1 MARPPLKCT
10 EECFSSANI
19 LLTFTPVIFSMAF
32 LTTQRR
38 VMGQSW
44 TAWNVKNLSKV
55 GHNLLETGL
64 QWTHCP
70 QIIYYMDGQHCGD
83 RGHHL
88 QTPVLPLP
96 TRPAVMH
103 TAPTTHRVSRTAET
117 SPDLVCVYVQVCAC
131 LPACLSVCLLL
142 KWVSAAPMHCAVTLA
157 HLSAQ
162 WVQNGRKQQSAVVDL
177 NSQQHYKSSV

>member
-1 MARPPLKCT
+1 MARPPLKCM

-70 QIIYYMDGQHCGD
+70 LIIYYMDGQHCGD
-83 RGHHL
+83 RGHHP

-96 TRPAVMH
+96 TRPAVIY
-103 TAPTTHRVSRTAET
+103 TAPTTHRVRRTAET
-117 SPDLVCVYVQVCAC
+117 LLDLVCVYVQVCAC
-131 LPACLSVCLLL
+131 LPAFLFASYWSESVLRPCI
-142 KWVSAAPMHCAVTLA
+142 VPSP
-157 HLSAQ
+157 
-162 WVQNGRKQQSAVVDL
+162 
-177 NSQQHYKSSV
+177 